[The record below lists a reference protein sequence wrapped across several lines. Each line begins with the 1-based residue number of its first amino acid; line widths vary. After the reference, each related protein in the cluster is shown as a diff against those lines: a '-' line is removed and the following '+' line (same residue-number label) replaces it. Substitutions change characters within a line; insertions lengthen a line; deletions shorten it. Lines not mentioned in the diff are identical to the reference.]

1 MGFYGIRRRKPQIER
16 TAAGGFVAA
25 QAGDP
30 RSEALPRADGKH
42 RKHEEQNRW
51 MKTTVVIPN
60 YNGKHFLQDCLD
72 SLLQSTVE
80 IAVIVV
86 DNGSTDGSVSWI
98 QEHFPQVKLIC
109 FSENKGFC
117 TAVNTGIEAAATPY
131 VFLLNNDTKTDRF
144 CLERLE
150 RAMEAD
156 EKIFSVGAKMLSMKE
171 PELVD
176 TAGICTRHL
185 AGRMRLAKEGLL
197 PITQRQSAFFP
208 IVQGRHSTA
217 RHTWS
222 RSEGLT
228 SFILHTWKM
237 WISDTGRRFS
247 G

>member
-1 MGFYGIRRRKPQIER
+1 
-16 TAAGGFVAA
+16 
-25 QAGDP
+25 
-30 RSEALPRADGKH
+30 
-42 RKHEEQNRW
+42 

-117 TAVNTGIEAAATPY
+117 AAVNTGIEAAATPY

-150 RAMEAD
+150 
-156 EKIFSVGAKMLSMKE
+156 LS
-171 PELVD
+171 L
-176 TAGICTRHL
+176 IH
-185 AGRMRLAKEGLL
+185 
-197 PITQRQSAFFP
+197 I
-208 IVQGRHSTA
+208 
-217 RHTWS
+217 
-222 RSEGLT
+222 
-228 SFILHTWKM
+228 
-237 WISDTGRRFS
+237 
-247 G
+247 

>member
-1 MGFYGIRRRKPQIER
+1 
-16 TAAGGFVAA
+16 
-25 QAGDP
+25 
-30 RSEALPRADGKH
+30 
-42 RKHEEQNRW
+42 

-176 TAGICTRHL
+176 TAGDL
-185 AGRMRLAKEGLL
+185 Y
-197 PITQRQSAFFP
+197 SAFGWAYA
-208 IVQGRHSTA
+208 IGKGRPSSNYTC
-217 RHTWS
+217 
-222 RSEGLT
+222 LLYT
-228 SFILHTWKM
+228 SP
-237 WISDTGRRFS
+237 SPRD
-247 G
+247 

>member
-1 MGFYGIRRRKPQIER
+1 
-16 TAAGGFVAA
+16 
-25 QAGDP
+25 
-30 RSEALPRADGKH
+30 
-42 RKHEEQNRW
+42 

-60 YNGKHFLQDCLD
+60 YNGKHFLRDCLD

-176 TAGICTRHL
+176 TAGDLYSAWLGVCDWQ
-185 AGRMRLAKEGLL
+185 GK
-197 PITQRQSAFFP
+197 AFFQLHSAKARFFQLCRGGALP
-208 IVQGRHSTA
+208 QGTFGA
-217 RHTWS
+217 
-222 RSEGLT
+222 
-228 SFILHTWKM
+228 
-237 WISDTGRRFS
+237 DRRV
-247 G
+247 

>member
-1 MGFYGIRRRKPQIER
+1 
-16 TAAGGFVAA
+16 
-25 QAGDP
+25 
-30 RSEALPRADGKH
+30 
-42 RKHEEQNRW
+42 

-109 FSENKGFC
+109 FSENKGF
-117 TAVNTGIEAAATPY
+117 VRQSIPELKLLLHRM
-131 VFLLNNDTKTDRF
+131 FFFLNNDTKTDRF

-150 RAMEAD
+150 RAMDAD

-176 TAGICTRHL
+176 TAGDL
-185 AGRMRLAKEGLL
+185 Y
-197 PITQRQSAFFP
+197 SAFGWAYAIGKGRPSSNYTAPKRVFP
-208 IVQGRHSTA
+208 IAQGRRSTA
-217 RHTWS
+217 RHIWS

-237 WISDTGRRFS
+237 WISDTGHRFS

>member
-1 MGFYGIRRRKPQIER
+1 
-16 TAAGGFVAA
+16 
-25 QAGDP
+25 
-30 RSEALPRADGKH
+30 
-42 RKHEEQNRW
+42 

-150 RAMEAD
+150 RAMEAN

-176 TAGICTRHL
+176 TAGDLYSAFGWAYAIGK
-185 AGRMRLAKEGLL
+185 GR
-197 PITQRQSAFFP
+197 PSSNTQRQSAFFP
-208 IVQGRHSTA
+208 IVQGRRSTA

>member
-1 MGFYGIRRRKPQIER
+1 
-16 TAAGGFVAA
+16 
-25 QAGDP
+25 
-30 RSEALPRADGKH
+30 
-42 RKHEEQNRW
+42 

-80 IAVIVV
+80 FAVIVV

-98 QEHFPQVKLIC
+98 QEHFPEVKLIC

-156 EKIFSVGAKMLSMKE
+156 GKISEDEFVKALFVNNVTVFVNGSKTGFYIDLDAEPDYFMGHLVCIEVDCKYKIEVG
-171 PELVD
+171 
-176 TAGICTRHL
+176 GFN
-185 AGRMRLAKEGLL
+185 G
-197 PITQRQSAFFP
+197 
-208 IVQGRHSTA
+208 
-217 RHTWS
+217 
-222 RSEGLT
+222 
-228 SFILHTWKM
+228 
-237 WISDTGRRFS
+237 
-247 G
+247 

>member
-1 MGFYGIRRRKPQIER
+1 
-16 TAAGGFVAA
+16 
-25 QAGDP
+25 
-30 RSEALPRADGKH
+30 
-42 RKHEEQNRW
+42 

-131 VFLLNNDTKTDRF
+131 VFLLNNDNF
-144 CLERLE
+144 FQVSLL
-150 RAMEAD
+150 
-156 EKIFSVGAKMLSMKE
+156 
-171 PELVD
+171 
-176 TAGICTRHL
+176 RHL
-185 AGRMRLAKEGLL
+185 SG
-197 PITQRQSAFFP
+197 
-208 IVQGRHSTA
+208 
-217 RHTWS
+217 
-222 RSEGLT
+222 T
-228 SFILHTWKM
+228 SGK
-237 WISDTGRRFS
+237 GNGS

>member
-109 FSENKGFC
+109 FS
-117 TAVNTGIEAAATPY
+117 ADNTRFFSDWIGKKQTSVELL
-131 VFLLNNDTKTDRF
+131 FLLQTPA
-144 CLERLE
+144 
-150 RAMEAD
+150 RAQ
-156 EKIFSVGAKMLSMKE
+156 V
-171 PELVD
+171 PEN
-176 TAGICTRHL
+176 
-185 AGRMRLAKEGLL
+185 
-197 PITQRQSAFFP
+197 
-208 IVQGRHSTA
+208 
-217 RHTWS
+217 
-222 RSEGLT
+222 
-228 SFILHTWKM
+228 
-237 WISDTGRRFS
+237 SDTGHAPCPFDS
-247 G
+247 